1 MTNRHKR
8 TKSITS
14 FALAVAEAQLSDL
27 VPDDNTFEAPSPID
41 WSMEVLPD
49 VPQPMEWANYEP
61 DSVLQLPIAIST
73 IDSVIHT
80 SVVAVEKKDC
90 KTSEELKIDCEL
102 FKMDPIRSE
111 VASMSCTY
119 DPVLF
124 CDLLDEQVAF
134 SKFSAAVGSTT
145 ARHQD
150 PDSVIDFWE
159 GEPGREWMRKD
170 TTSKCF

>member
-1 MTNRHKR
+1 
-8 TKSITS
+8 
-14 FALAVAEAQLSDL
+14 
-27 VPDDNTFEAPSPID
+27 
-41 WSMEVLPD
+41 MEVLPD
-49 VPQPMEWANYEP
+49 VPQPMEWTNSEP
-61 DSVLQLPIAIST
+61 ESVLQLPIVISAV
-73 IDSVIHT
+73 DSVIDT

-159 GEPGREWMRKD
+159 GEPGREWTRKD